1 MIPRDAHGL
10 DSKDVIVIKKI
21 ALVAAVGCIS
31 PLLVAADMDELI
43 EGGGDVLAVTLP
55 LTALTA
61 SFTLDDPEGR
71 KQLLYSY
78 GTTFVV
84 THATKFAVGK
94 ERPDGSNNRSFPSGH
109 TSGAFSGAAFLAK
122 RYGWDIGVPAYLA
135 ASYVGYSR
143 VHANKHD
150 WWDVAAGAA
159 LAIGVNEWLV
169 SGRDDISV
177 AALPSS
183 QGWQV
188 AMSVRF

>member
-1 MIPRDAHGL
+1 M
-10 DSKDVIVIKKI
+10 KKI
-21 ALVAAVGCIS
+21 VALIS
-31 PLLVAADMDELI
+31 FVTFISSSVAADDIDEWI
-43 EGGGDVLAVTLP
+43 ERGGDVLAVTLP

-61 SFTLDDPEGR
+61 TFTLNDPDGR

-78 GTTFVV
+78 GTTFAV

-109 TSGAFSGAAFLAK
+109 TSGAFSGASFLAK
-122 RYGWDIGVPAYLA
+122 RYGWDVGFPAYLA

-169 SGRDDISV
+169 SGRDELAVSV
-177 AALPSS
+177 LPIEQGLQIAL
-183 QGWQV
+183 
-188 AMSVRF
+188 SVRY